1 MAVLRTEVVHEH
13 VTLPVAG
20 GAAPGVYYEIYAGNL
35 EQLARS
41 SLSHNIRCS
50 TNIYAVSFGV
60 TRRVTQNN
68 PNPQPLTNHRT
79 SQPPPLF
86 PQLALTHSMP
96 SEWIECGRHG
106 ARVTRHAHRGR
117 GDRHVQKAGSGREQ
131 PPETLPSHE
140 HTHATG
146 LQEQLSEPTLQARVL
161 SLTLLICA

>member
-1 MAVLRTEVVHEH
+1 MAVLRTEVVHDSN
-13 VTLPVAG
+13 TLRRLLQEVLHRGSIMKYTFEVGSNA
-20 GAAPGVYYEIYAGNL
+20 
-35 EQLARS
+35 
-41 SLSHNIRCS
+41 LSHNIRCS